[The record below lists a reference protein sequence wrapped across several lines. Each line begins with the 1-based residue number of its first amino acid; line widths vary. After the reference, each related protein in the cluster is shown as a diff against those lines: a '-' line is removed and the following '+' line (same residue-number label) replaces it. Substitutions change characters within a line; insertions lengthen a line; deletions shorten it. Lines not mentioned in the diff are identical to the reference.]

1 MTKASCSCCSK
12 INRRSFIGL
21 TIGFGLVS
29 SINTTSA
36 RAEAILTA
44 ASGGDE
50 SFMRLA
56 LEEAKRGD
64 FPFGAVIVRDGKVM
78 ASGHNVGVRTNDPTA
93 HGEITA
99 IRNFISKYPSSDLR
113 QATIYTTGE
122 PCPMCMGAILWCG
135 FRRMVYAASIKDLS
149 MRIGQIMIASPQIAN
164 ADHHNK
170 IEITGGV
177 LSAEALALFK

>member
-1 MTKASCSCCSK
+1 MTKSSCGCCSK
-12 INRRSFIGL
+12 ITRRSFVGL
-21 TIGFGLVS
+21 AIGFGLVS
-29 SINTTSA
+29 SINTTSV

-44 ASGGDE
+44 ANETDE
-50 SFMRLA
+50 SFMRQA

-64 FPFGAVIVRDGKVM
+64 FPFGSVIVRDGKVM

-99 IRNFISKYPSSDLR
+99 IRNFISKYPSNDLK

-122 PCPMCMGAILWCG
+122 PCPMCMGAIMWCG

-149 MRIGQIMIASPQIAN
+149 TRIGQIMIKSPEIAM
-164 ADHHNK
+164 ADPQNK
-170 IEITGGV
+170 IQITGGV
-177 LSAEALALFK
+177 LSAEALGLFK